1 LISLIGRLIASP
13 ILSYHNTID
22 TNDTNDTNDTI
33 AVTID
38 TIDTIDINGC
48 INGHIKCSR

>member
-1 LISLIGRLIASP
+1 MISLIGRLIASP
-13 ILSYHNTID
+13 ILSYHNTI
-22 TNDTNDTNDTI
+22 DTNDTNDTI